1 MLRKIFTAAVL
12 TFLSLS
18 LSAQS
23 GMPSQQQ
30 IEQFKSLPRAQQE
43 QLAKQMGFDV
53 SMLNGANTNT
63 AQTAINSAPP
73 DAVER
78 KVNETKVAA
87 ELSKQSVVESK
98 SSQLKPFG
106 YELFNSERVSA
117 LPQTNVPVP
126 NDYIIGPGD
135 SLKLQLYGKETG
147 NYELVV
153 NSEGNVSIPEL
164 GPLSIAGASY
174 SEAKQLILQKYEQQ
188 KIGVQA
194 FITMGQLK
202 TIQVF
207 LVGEVYRPGTLT
219 LNSLSTVTT
228 ALFNSGGVSNIG
240 SLRNIEIKRNGK
252 TVTTFDL
259 YDLVVYGNTA
269 NDIRLQQGDV
279 IFVPTVAKIVS
290 IRGEVRRPA
299 IYELT
304 SNESFD
310 DLLTLAG
317 GLMPNADKKSIQLV
331 RNDIVKGLIIQSINS
346 NDQSQRSAQLT
357 NGDFVSVPKANLEFT
372 NAIRVLGAINSPQLV
387 SLAQKQMLS
396 ALVSRAVLLNNTDL
410 NYGLIVRRAKFDE
423 HTTIIQFSPADVI
436 NGDFDSDLKALDE
449 VIFFNRVSFNS
460 SNALEK
466 KVTDGNLE
474 SSGDDSKSIEAE
486 FVQKNELESFTT
498 KQFLEADKG
507 NYSRKKLLA
516 PIIARLKSE
525 ASEGRSVQLIEVV
538 GQVKFPG
545 VYPLATNNSL
555 ANILRAV
562 GGLSDSAH
570 LENAEITSVTFED
583 GMAVTSHE
591 KVNLNTQLAMG
602 ESDQIK
608 LTSKD
613 VLNVVRIPDWYENN
627 VVTLSGEVVFPGT
640 YQIAK
645 GETLSDL
652 LKRAGGISNNAS
664 PEAAVFTRVELRRKE
679 QESIQRA
686 VADLREQLANDT
698 LSSSQFTSKIDYDSA
713 TKVLSD
719 LDNTI
724 PIGRLV
730 IDLNGILSEQ
740 ASLDIELKGGDNLVI
755 PNITPAISIIGEV
768 FVEATHWYDPTL
780 TVGDYIS
787 KAGGIREYGDAS
799 KVYIVRVDGSVFIPD
814 SSFWFSTANKSNL
827 APGDTIVVPRDV
839 TNYDNISLWQGVT
852 QIIYQSAVALA
863 AIGSL

>member
-1 MLRKIFTAAVL
+1 MRSLACRLNNKLSSLRL
-12 TFLSLS
+12 Y
-18 LSAQS
+18 
-23 GMPSQQQ
+23 
-30 IEQFKSLPRAQQE
+30 PRAQQE

-78 KVNETKVAA
+78 KVNETKVSA
-87 ELSKQSVVESK
+87 ELAKQSVVESESNK
-98 SSQLKPFG
+98 LKPFG

-117 LPQTNVPVP
+117 VPQTNVPVP
-126 NDYIIGPGD
+126 NNYIIGPGD

-147 NYELVV
+147 SYELNV
-153 NSEGNVSIPEL
+153 NNEGNVAIPEL
-164 GPLSIAGASY
+164 GPLSIAGTSY

-202 TIQVF
+202 TIQIF

-240 SLRNIEIKRNGK
+240 SLRNIEVKRNGK

-259 YDLVVYGNTA
+259 YDLIVYGNTA

-290 IRGEVRRPA
+290 IEGEVRRPA

-317 GLMPNADKKSIQLV
+317 GLMPNADKKSIQVV
-331 RNDIVKGLIIQSINS
+331 RNDIIKGLTILSLNS
-346 NDQSQRSAQLT
+346 NDKNQRSAELT

-387 SLAQKQMLS
+387 SLTQKQKLS
-396 ALVSRAVLLNNTDL
+396 AVVNRAAILNNTDL
-410 NYGLIVRRAKFDE
+410 NYALIVRRAKFDE
-423 HTTIIQFSPADVI
+423 HTSIIQFSPSDVI
-436 NGDFDSDLKALDE
+436 TGDFDIDLKALDQ
-449 VIFFNRVSFNS
+449 ILLFNRVSFNS
-460 SNALEK
+460 ASGLEQRI
-466 KVTDGNLE
+466 TAGNVKTSE
-474 SSGDDSKSIEAE
+474 DDVKSKEAQ

-498 KQFLEADKG
+498 KQFADADKV
-507 NYSRKKLLA
+507 NYSRKQLLA

-545 VYPLATNNSL
+545 VYPIATNNSL
-555 ANILRAV
+555 ASILRAT
-562 GGLSDSAH
+562 GGLTESAH
-570 LENAEITSVTFED
+570 LESAEITSLIYED
-583 GMAVTSHE
+583 NLAVTAH
-591 KVNLNTQLAMG
+591 KQFNLLTQLALI
-602 ESDQIK
+602 ESEQIK

-613 VLNVVRIPDWYENN
+613 VLNIVRIPDWYESN
-627 VVTLSGEVVFPGT
+627 VVKLSGEVVFPGT
-640 YQIAK
+640 YQISK
-645 GETLSDL
+645 DETLTNL
-652 LKRAGGISNNAS
+652 LKRAGGLTEKATIK
-664 PEAAVFTRVELRRKE
+664 AAVFTRVELQRKE
-679 QESIQRA
+679 QKSIKRA
-686 VADLREQLANDT
+686 VEGLREQLANNN
-698 LSSSQFTSKIDYDSA
+698 LSNSQFSKTIDYDNA
-713 TKVLSD
+713 TKILNE
-719 LDNTI
+719 LENAQ

-730 IDLNGILSEQ
+730 IDLGVLLNNEIG
-740 ASLDIELKGGDNLVI
+740 LDIDLKGGDNLVI
-755 PNITPAISIIGEV
+755 PNITPAVSIIGEV
-768 FVEATHWYDPTL
+768 FVTATHWYDPTL
-780 TVGDYIS
+780 SIADYIS
-787 KAGGIREYGDAS
+787 KAGGVREYGDAS
-799 KVYIVRVDGSVFIPD
+799 KVYIVKADGSVFIPE
-814 SSFWFSTANKSNL
+814 SSFWFSSASKVNL
-827 APGDTIVVPRDV
+827 SPGDTIVVPRDV
-839 TNYDNISLWQGVT
+839 TNYDNIGLWQGVT
-852 QIIYQSAVALA
+852 QIIYQSTVALA